1 MRHHSSGDD
10 AMQQAQLSKRRDS
23 SKGYDGCSH
32 VVRTAE
38 ALNLALAALAQCET
52 STMDAATMESMI
64 DRARDLADDLA
75 NAIDAL
81 PDPQDAGALPTD
93 TAERARL
100 LDDVPPLRASW
111 SRA

>member
-1 MRHHSSGDD
+1 MI
-10 AMQQAQLSKRRDS
+10 
-23 SKGYDGCSH
+23 
-32 VVRTAE
+32 RTAE

-52 STMDAATMESMI
+52 STIDPRTMESMI

-81 PDPQDAGALPTD
+81 PDPQDAGLVPIDAV
-93 TAERARL
+93 ERARL